1 MTNYM
6 NGEAHVWNG
15 GECPVPEETKVEVW
29 LRSKALLS
37 GSAYRYA
44 WYHDEDCCSDITT
57 FRVIPP
63 EPGDAQ

>member
-29 LRSKALLS
+29 LRNDTH
-37 GSAYRYA
+37 SADIADHYA
-44 WYHDEDCCSDITT
+44 WYHDEDCCSDITK
-57 FRVIPP
+57 FSVIPP